1 MIQVYNRKTNNYEV
15 EKVAGG
21 NYIKWS
27 YDSPVGKS
35 LTELLV
41 KKKLFSKLYGA
52 YCDTSLSKKKI
63 SNFIKDFDSRISKTF
78 FSKGSQYAGFVNF
91 LSIDSAKDIIS

>member
-1 MIQVYNRKTNNYEV
+1 MIQVYNRKTKEYEV

-27 YDSPVGKS
+27 YESPIGKS
-35 LTELLV
+35 LTELLI
-41 KKKLFSKLYGA
+41 KKKLFSKLYGS

-63 SNFIKDFDSRISKTF
+63 SNFIKDFNIDMNISSNTIDDF
-78 FSKGSQYAGFVNF
+78 NSFNDF
-91 LSIDSAKDIIS
+91 LLDP

>member
-27 YDSPVGKS
+27 YDSPVGKG

-63 SNFIKDFDSRISKTF
+63 SNFIKDFDIDMNISSSTIEDF
-78 FSKGSQYAGFVNF
+78 NNF
-91 LSIDSAKDIIS
+91 NDFL

>member
-1 MIQVYNRKTNNYEV
+1 MIQVYNRKTKKYAV

-27 YDSPVGKS
+27 YESPIGKNF
-35 LTELLV
+35 TELLI

-63 SNFIKDFDSRISKTF
+63 SKFIKEFNIDMNISSNTINDFNNFNDS
-78 FSKGSQYAGFVNF
+78 FVRS
-91 LSIDSAKDIIS
+91 LKEE